1 MSRLVVCEDTDHG
14 KFTRCLW
21 GHRHRAIVS
30 EVCVLTDL
38 LLANYYGL
46 HCLNLMTLGCREGFH
61 QAHKPLPTT
70 AQSNITPPHGREN

>member
-46 HCLNLMTLGCREGFH
+46 HCLNLMTL
-61 QAHKPLPTT
+61 PYTLPMGGNRTNP
-70 AQSNITPPHGREN
+70 SFF